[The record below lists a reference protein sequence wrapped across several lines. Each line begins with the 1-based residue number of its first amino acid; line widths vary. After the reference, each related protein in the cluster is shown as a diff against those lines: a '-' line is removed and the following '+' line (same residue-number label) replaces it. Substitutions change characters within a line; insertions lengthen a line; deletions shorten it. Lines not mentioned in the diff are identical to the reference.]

1 MSNIIDKV
9 QGDLQSQY
17 LAFRSLMWIDLVI
30 GCLFAASGSFGWAFG
45 LVIVGLILGSISNAK
60 LSLINQNTVL
70 ENQNRI
76 EGKLDKLL
84 EVK

>member
-17 LAFRSLMWIDLVI
+17 LVFRSLMFVDLVI
-30 GCLFAASGSFGWAFG
+30 GCLFAASGNFPWAFG

-84 EVK
+84 EAK

>member
-17 LAFRSLMWIDLVI
+17 LAFRSLMFIDLVI

-45 LVIVGLILGSISNAK
+45 G
-60 LSLINQNTVL
+60 
-70 ENQNRI
+70 R
-76 EGKLDKLL
+76 KLL
-84 EVK
+84 LA

>member
-17 LAFRSLMWIDLVI
+17 VAFRTMMWGDLII
-30 GCLFAASGSFGWAFG
+30 GCLCAASGNFGWAFG
-45 LVIVGLILGSISNAK
+45 LVIIGLILGNISNAK

-70 ENQNRI
+70 DNQNRI

-84 EVK
+84 GES